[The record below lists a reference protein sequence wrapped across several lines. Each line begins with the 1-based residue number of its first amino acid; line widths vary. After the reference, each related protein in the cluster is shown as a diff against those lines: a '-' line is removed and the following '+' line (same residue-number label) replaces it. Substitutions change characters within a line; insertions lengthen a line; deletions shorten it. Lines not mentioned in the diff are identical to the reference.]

1 MRRQPSVLWIL
12 AWGATVLF
20 PALTVRIG
28 RVRVHNARCESDASE
43 EAGQRVLDS
52 GHVTMWPPIAALIF
66 DMDGL
71 LVDSE
76 PASETALRRF
86 LQGHG
91 HELLPDTV
99 AGALGRRLPEAI
111 AVVASAYSLPGS
123 IDDLVAAFDVLRLEA
138 LRGAIVAMPGASD
151 ILDWV
156 AVNRVPCALATSS
169 FRHQAEVALAEAGLA
184 GRFDVEVTGDEVA
197 HGKPEPDLF
206 LLAAQRLGVGSEAC
220 LVFEDA
226 PAGLEAAA
234 RAGMQRVWVPNA
246 HTRHL
251 TPEVP
256 VDATLQSLAEA
267 ATWLETRGVAR
278 VARAA
283 TPAEA

>member
-1 MRRQPSVLWIL
+1 
-12 AWGATVLF
+12 
-20 PALTVRIG
+20 VR
-28 RVRVHNARCESDASE
+28 DTKQDSE
-43 EAGQRVLDS
+43 PR
-52 GHVTMWPPIAALIF
+52 TIAALIF

-76 PASETALRRF
+76 PASEAALRAF
-86 LQGHG
+86 LHGHG
-91 HELLPDTV
+91 HELALETV
-99 AGALGRRLPEAI
+99 TGALGRRLPEAI
-111 AVVASAYSLPGS
+111 AVVAEVYALPGS
-123 IDDLVAAFDVLRLEA
+123 IDDLVATFDALRLEA

-151 ILDWV
+151 LLDW
-156 AVNRVPCALATSS
+156 AAANRLPCALATSS
-169 FRHQAEVALAEAGLA
+169 FRHQAEVALAEAGLE

-206 LLAAQRLGVGSEAC
+206 LLAARRLGMAPEAC

-251 TPEVP
+251 TPTVP
-256 VDATLQSLAEA
+256 VDATLESLAEA
-267 ATWLETRGVAR
+267 PTWLESRGVGRMAG
-278 VARAA
+278 AA
-283 TPAEA
+283 ASAER